1 MGSLSDYV
9 EKKLLDH
16 VLHTADWAQETNLY
30 VGLSTADP
38 LDDASGIA
46 EPAHASYNRIN
57 HDSWD
62 VAASRSTE
70 NSGTISFDEA
80 EASWGTITHFF
91 VCNHLDNDT
100 WGTNVELIAHGLL
113 SASKAIGIGDNASFQ
128 DGAITVSFNTG
139 GISDYLSNE
148 SLDHIF
154 KNTAYDTTTSL
165 YVALTENDPTDDGS
179 GENEPTIGVG
189 AYARVNHTVWTA
201 ASGATAASENTGA
214 ITFPQASVG
223 WGTVAYFMILDES
236 SGGNMLVYGA
246 LDNSR
251 NIGLNDTPSFAS
263 GALDIT
269 ID

>member
-16 VLHTADWAQETNLY
+16 ILHTADWAQETNLY
-30 VGLSTADP
+30 VGLSTVDP
-38 LDDASGIA
+38 ADDASGIA
-46 EPAHASYNRIN
+46 EPSGNGYARVN

-62 VAASRSTE
+62 VAATRSTE
-70 NSGTISFDEA
+70 NSGTVSFPEA
-80 EASWGTITHFF
+80 TGSWGTITHFL
-91 VCNHLDNDT
+91 VCNHLSNT
-100 WGTNVELIAHGLL
+100 NWGVDVELIAHGTL
-113 SASKAIGIGDNASFQ
+113 SASKAIGNGDNASFQ

-139 GISDYLSNE
+139 GISDYLSNA

-165 YVALTENDPTDDGS
+165 YVALKNGDPTDDNS
-179 GENEPTIGVG
+179 GGTEPSSG

-201 ASGATAASENTGA
+201 ASGVTAASENTGA
-214 ITFPQASVG
+214 ITFPQASAG
-223 WGTVAYFMILDES
+223 WGTVDYFFIMDEAAS
-236 SGGNMLVYGA
+236 GNMLIYGV

-269 ID
+269 LD